1 MVVSSSG
8 THAMLR
14 AAEKGTSCIKKKTN
28 NINNRCWFFI
38 YSKTK
43 CSSQYLAILWDAIV
57 KAIWIKKKH
66 FWSIIPSFGSVRDR
80 REWTHKTINM
90 VKIVDKEWVESNF
103 SKYMFQLV
111 HLNGCQRVFWRF
123 FYFGRFQRGIH
134 NKMSKNTKKYPWTL
148 LIVANVSTCF

>member
-1 MVVSSSG
+1 MEVSSSG

-57 KAIWIKKKH
+57 KAIWIKK
-66 FWSIIPSFGSVRDR
+66 SISGLLYQALEVSEI
-80 REWTHKTINM
+80 E
-90 VKIVDKEWVESNF
+90 ESEPI
-103 SKYMFQLV
+103 KQ
-111 HLNGCQRVFWRF
+111 
-123 FYFGRFQRGIH
+123 
-134 NKMSKNTKKYPWTL
+134 
-148 LIVANVSTCF
+148 